1 MHLNTMMW
9 FESTFNCQLP
19 IKKRNIFYLATLT
32 RQLSI
37 LVIAKFLSSWM
48 IGANILYMLEI
59 LKTKC

>member
-1 MHLNTMMW
+1 MMW

>member
-1 MHLNTMMW
+1 MMW

-32 RQLSI
+32 RHLSI

>member
-1 MHLNTMMW
+1 MMW

-48 IGANILYMLEI
+48 VGANILYMLEI